1 MPCKKCEEEGNY
13 KWGETGEC
21 QYDSLEACE
30 SANHKYKMQPTPLGK
45 TYEEYAKELKEF
57 NLSKVERVELGFV
70 DDAEKLSKKLKS
82 ELNSANSTEES
93 LKESMKNFSD
103 IEKTLAKAKISAE
116 NAQNLLSD
124 RERFLTNSQISIEKN
139 QLDLQDKI
147 NKISTYAK
155 ELGISTN
162 ELPFFKDALNNV
174 SLAEKALRQFDKTTA
189 NARKLKN
196 REL

>member
-1 MPCKKCEEEGNY
+1 MN
-13 KWGETGEC
+13 T
-21 QYDSLEACE
+21 
-30 SANHKYKMQPTPLGK
+30 PTPLGK
-45 TYEEYAKELKEF
+45 TYEQYEKELKEF

-139 QLDLQDKI
+139 QLALQDKI
-147 NKISTYAK
+147 NKISTSAK

-162 ELPFFKDALNNV
+162 EIPFFKDALNNV